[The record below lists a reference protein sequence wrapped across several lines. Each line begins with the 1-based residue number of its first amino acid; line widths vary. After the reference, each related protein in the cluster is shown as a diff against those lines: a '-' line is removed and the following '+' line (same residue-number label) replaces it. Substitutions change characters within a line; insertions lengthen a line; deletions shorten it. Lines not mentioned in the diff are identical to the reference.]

1 MSLSPSTIA
10 LILASDDQDVE
21 TQAELAEALVD
32 LVGEDAPRYFQRACQ
47 IVTEVRDVICNG

>member
-32 LVGEDAPRYFQRACQ
+32 LVGEDAPRYFERACQ
-47 IVTEVRDVICNG
+47 IAKEVRDIVCVG